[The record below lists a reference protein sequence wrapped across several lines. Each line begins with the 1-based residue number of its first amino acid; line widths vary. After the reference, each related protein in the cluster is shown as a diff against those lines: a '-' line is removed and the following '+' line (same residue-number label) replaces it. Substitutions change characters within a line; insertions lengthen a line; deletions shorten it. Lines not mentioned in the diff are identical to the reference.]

1 MPLGGHFYTAANT
14 GNIASISAIIHP
26 LDYVCKY
33 INRFDVNT
41 IPRIKEFFK
50 FSLFYKHEHSTE
62 T

>member
-1 MPLGGHFYTAANT
+1 MGGESIKPIRKRIHVYFLMTA
-14 GNIASISAIIHP
+14 
-26 LDYVCKY
+26 Y